1 MPSKFRNNI
10 FVFLAASVL
19 FIPFLG
25 AVHLFDWD
33 EINFAESAREM
44 IASRNYLLVQINYLP
59 FWEKPPLFIWMQVLS
74 MKIFGINE
82 FAARFPNAVCGV
94 VTLLV
99 LFNIGTRLINK
110 RFGFIWALT
119 FAGSLLP
126 HFYFKSGI
134 IDPWFNL
141 FTFLSIY
148 YFILFK
154 GMRRQDA
161 NEPHQWRHL
170 VLSAVFI
177 GLAIL
182 TKGPV
187 ALLVF
192 ILCVVVYWI
201 TTRFESLVTVKQ
213 FLLYG
218 LIALIIGGSWFVSLI
233 ATGNGPLIKEFINYQ
248 VRLFSTSDAGHGGS
262 FFYHWIV
269 LLFGCFPMSV
279 LALQSF
285 KGYKNDTPEERHF
298 RRWMLIMFWVVL
310 ILFSIVKT
318 KIVHYSS
325 LCYFP
330 LSFLSAYV
338 MVRLMDGKLAWSNI
352 IGTVLMFIAAILG
365 ILISSLPI
373 VDRYKDKLIGAN
385 FIKDKF
391 AVESL
396 RANVSWSGF
405 EWLIGIGLIIGTAWM
420 LLLIREKKIKY
431 GLIGLFLVTL
441 VTANVAIS
449 VIVPRVE
456 QYSQAAAIRFYET
469 LKNTDCYVTTL
480 RFKSYAPFFY
490 QAKKPPNNINSYN
503 TDWLLSGPIDKP
515 AFFVC
520 KIDQVDNIHSAYP
533 QLMELYRQNGFV
545 FLVRRPS
552 RR

>member
-10 FVFLAASVL
+10 LVGLAAAFL

-25 AVHLFDWD
+25 AAHLFDWD

-44 IASRNYLLVQINYLP
+44 IVSRNYLLVQINYLP

-82 FAARFPNAVCGV
+82 FAARFPNAVCGI

-99 LFNIGTRLINK
+99 LFNFGSRLINN
-110 RFGFIWALT
+110 RFGFIWALA

-141 FTFLSIY
+141 FTFLGIY
-148 YFILFK
+148 YFILFQRK
-154 GMRRQDA
+154 KHQNAGDA
-161 NEPHQWRHL
+161 HAWREL
-170 VLSAVFI
+170 ALSAVFI

-187 ALLVF
+187 ALLIFV
-192 ILCVVVYWI
+192 LCIIVYWI
-201 TTRFESLVTVKQ
+201 TTGFKSLVNVRQ
-213 FLLYG
+213 FSLYG
-218 LIALIIGGSWFVSLI
+218 LIILIVGGSWFLALI
-233 ATGNGPLIKEFINYQ
+233 GNGNAALIKEFVNYQ
-248 VRLFSTSDAGHGGS
+248 IRLFTTSDAGHGGS

-285 KGYKNDTPEERHF
+285 KRNNIDAPAERYF

-330 LSFLSAYV
+330 LSFLSAYA
-338 MVRLMDGKLAWSNI
+338 MVRLMDGKLAWSRL
-352 IGTVLMFIAAILG
+352 IGTVVMFIAAILG

-373 VDRYKDKLIGAN
+373 IDHYKDKIIRAN
-385 FIKDKF
+385 FIRDKF

-396 RANVSWSGF
+396 KTNVAWSGF

-420 LLLIREKKIKY
+420 LLLIRKNKITHA
-431 GLIGLFLVTL
+431 LIGLFLVTL
-441 VTANVAIS
+441 VTANVSITM
-449 VIVPRVE
+449 IVPRIE

-469 LKNTDCYVTTL
+469 LKGIDCYVTTL
-480 RFKSYAPFFY
+480 RFKSYAQLFY
-490 QAKKPPNNINSYN
+490 QAKKPPGNMNSYN

-520 KIDQVDNIHSAYP
+520 KVDKVDAIHGEFP

-545 FLVRRPS
+545 FFVRQPS
-552 RR
+552 PP